1 MGRRVSPA
9 VIGAFAIGA
18 VAIVVIA
25 IVALGSGRLFRKT
38 REYVMYFSGSVNG
51 LLVGASVKM
60 EGVPVGAVKEIRL
73 GFNPRGEAVEEFPTK
88 VKIAVI
94 VELDETMLR
103 ARGVRN
109 TDLADPQHIERA
121 VQHGLRGVLAMESLL
136 TGILYVDLE
145 MLPDTPANFVQ
156 QQNDEY
162 VEIPTIP
169 TALEQAQ
176 VTVTQI
182 LEHLQRA
189 DFEKTLADLNATLE
203 ALRKFTS
210 SQQLQDAV
218 ANLAK
223 ASAELA
229 ATAASIR
236 RLADNMNAQTGPLAK
251 SLRQTA
257 DKANVT
263 LAQAQAALA
272 NLQATFDPQAPL
284 ALQLNE
290 TLIELSKSARS
301 MRELTDYLERNP
313 SSIVRGK

>member
-1 MGRRVSPA
+1 VGRRVSPA
-9 VIGAFAIGA
+9 LIGAFAIGA
-18 VAIVVIA
+18 IAIIVLA

-38 REYVMYFSGSVNG
+38 QDYVMYFSGSVNG

-73 GFNPRGEAVEEFPTK
+73 GFNPRGEPVEEIPKK

-121 VQHGLRGVLAMESLL
+121 VRHGLRGVLAMESLL

-145 MLPDTPANFVQ
+145 MLPDTQANFVQ
-156 QQNDEY
+156 SQNEEY

-182 LEHLQRA
+182 LQNLQKA
-189 DFEKTLADLNATLE
+189 DFEKTLSDLSATLE
-203 ALRKFTS
+203 ALKKFTN

-223 ASAELA
+223 ASTELA
-229 ATAASIR
+229 KTASSIR
-236 RLADNMNAQTGPLAK
+236 RLADNMNAQTGPLAN

-263 LAQAQAALA
+263 LTQAQAALA
-272 NLQATFDPQAPL
+272 SLQATFDPQAPL
-284 ALQLNE
+284 AYQLNQ
-290 TLIELSKSARS
+290 TLIELSASARS

>member
-9 VIGAFAIGA
+9 LVGAFAIGA
-18 VAIVVIA
+18 VAIIVIA
-25 IVALGSGRLFRKT
+25 IVALGSGRLFRRT

-73 GFNPRGEAVEEFPTK
+73 GFNPRGEPVEEFPTK

-203 ALRKFTS
+203 SLRKFTS

-229 ATAASIR
+229 ATATSIR
-236 RLADNMNAQTGPLAK
+236 HLAENMNAQTGPLAK

-257 DKANVT
+257 DNANVT
-263 LAQAQAALA
+263 LAHAQAALA

-290 TLIELSKSARS
+290 TLTELSKSARS

>member
-9 VIGAFAIGA
+9 LVGGFAIGA

-73 GFNPRGEAVEEFPTK
+73 GFNPHGESVEEFPTK

-176 VTVTQI
+176 VTITQI
-182 LEHLQRA
+182 LEHLQRV
-189 DFEKTLADLNATLE
+189 DFDKTLTDLNATLE
-203 ALRKFTS
+203 ALKKFTS

-229 ATAASIR
+229 ETASSIR

-284 ALQLNE
+284 AYQLNQ
-290 TLIELSKSARS
+290 TLIEVSKSARS

>member
-1 MGRRVSPA
+1 MGRRVSPTL
-9 VIGAFAIGA
+9 VGAFAIGA
-18 VAIVVIA
+18 VAIIVIA
-25 IVALGSGRLFRKT
+25 IVALGSGSLFRKT
-38 REYVMYFSGSVNG
+38 RQYVMYFSGSVNG

-73 GFNPRGEAVEEFPTK
+73 GFNPRGEPVDEIPAK

-94 VELDETMLR
+94 VELDENMLR

-109 TDLADPQHIERA
+109 VDLADPQHIERA

-156 QQNDEY
+156 QENDEY

-176 VTVTQI
+176 VTITQI

-189 DFEKTLADLNATLE
+189 DFDKTLSDLSATLE
-203 ALRKFTS
+203 ALKKFTS
-210 SQQLQDAV
+210 SPQLQDAV
-218 ANLAK
+218 TNLAK
-223 ASAELA
+223 ASAQLA

-257 DKANVT
+257 DKANLT

>member
-9 VIGAFAIGA
+9 LIGGFAIGA
-18 VAIVVIA
+18 AAIIVLA

-38 REYVMYFSGSVNG
+38 RDYVMYFSGSVNG

-73 GFNPRGEAVEEFPTK
+73 GFNPRGEPVEEFPTK

-109 TDLADPQHIERA
+109 TDLADPQHIQRA

-156 QQNDEY
+156 PQNDEY

-182 LEHLQRA
+182 LEHLQKA
-189 DFEKTLADLNATLE
+189 DFDKTLSDLSATLE

-218 ANLAK
+218 TNLAK

-229 ATAASIR
+229 ATASSIR

-257 DKANVT
+257 DKANLT

-272 NLQATFDPQAPL
+272 NVQATFDPQAPL
-284 ALQLNE
+284 AYQLNQ
-290 TLIELSKSARS
+290 TLVELSNSARS

>member
-9 VIGAFAIGA
+9 VVGAFAIGA

-73 GFNPRGEAVEEFPTK
+73 GFNPRGEPVEEIPTK

-156 QQNDEY
+156 PQNDEY

-189 DFEKTLADLNATLE
+189 DFDKTLSDLSATLE
-203 ALRKFTS
+203 ALKKFTT

-229 ATAASIR
+229 ATASSIR
-236 RLADNMNAQTGPLAK
+236 RLANNMNAQTGPLARACARRRT
-251 SLRQTA
+251 RQ
-257 DKANVT
+257 
-263 LAQAQAALA
+263 
-272 NLQATFDPQAPL
+272 
-284 ALQLNE
+284 
-290 TLIELSKSARS
+290 
-301 MRELTDYLERNP
+301 M
-313 SSIVRGK
+313 

>member
-9 VIGAFAIGA
+9 LVGAFAIGA

-38 REYVMYFSGSVNG
+38 RQYVMYFSGSVNG

-73 GFNPRGEAVEEFPTK
+73 GFNPRGEPVEEFPTK

-103 ARGVRN
+103 ARGIRN

-156 QQNDEY
+156 S
-162 VEIPTIP
+162 IPTIP

-189 DFEKTLADLNATLE
+189 DFDKTLSDLSATLE
-203 ALRKFTS
+203 ALKKFTS

-218 ANLAK
+218 TNLAK

-229 ATAASIR
+229 TTAASIR
-236 RLADNMNAQTGPLAK
+236 RLADNMNAQTGPVAK

-257 DKANVT
+257 DKATVT
-263 LAQAQAALA
+263 LAQAQAALTS
-272 NLQATFDPQAPL
+272 LQATFDPQGPL

>member
-9 VIGAFAIGA
+9 LVGAFAIGA
-18 VAIVVIA
+18 VAIIVIA

-38 REYVMYFSGSVNG
+38 RQYVMYFSGSVNG

-73 GFNPRGEAVEEFPTK
+73 GFNPRGEPVEEFPAK

-145 MLPDTPANFVQ
+145 MLPDTAANFVQ
-156 QQNDEY
+156 QENDEY

-182 LEHLQRA
+182 LERLQRA
-189 DFEKTLADLNATLE
+189 DFEKTLSDLSATLE

-229 ATAASIR
+229 ATASSIR

-263 LAQAQAALA
+263 LVQAQAALA
-272 NLQATFDPQAPL
+272 SLQATFDPQAPL
-284 ALQLNE
+284 ALQLNQ
-290 TLIELSKSARS
+290 TLIEVSKTARS

>member
-1 MGRRVSPA
+1 MGRRVSPTL
-9 VIGAFAIGA
+9 IGAFLVGAI
-18 VAIVVIA
+18 AIVVIT
-25 IVALGSGRLFRKT
+25 IIALGSGRLFRKT
-38 REYVMYFSGSVNG
+38 QQYVMYFSGSVNG
-51 LLVGASVKM
+51 LLVGAAVKM
-60 EGVPVGAVKEIRL
+60 EGVPVGTVKEIQL
-73 GFNPRGEAVEEFPTK
+73 GFNPHGEPVEEIPAK

-94 VELDETMLR
+94 VELDEKRMRT
-103 ARGVRN
+103 RGVRN
-109 TDLADPQHIERA
+109 TDLADPEHIKRA

-156 QQNDEY
+156 QQNEEY

-189 DFEKTLADLNATLE
+189 DFDKALSDLSATLE
-203 ALRKFTS
+203 ALKKFTT

-218 ANLAK
+218 ANLAE

-229 ATAASIR
+229 ATASSVR
-236 RLADNMNAQTGPLAK
+236 RLANNMNAQTGPLAQ

-257 DKANVT
+257 DKANAT
-263 LAQAQAALA
+263 LAQAQATLA

-284 ALQLNE
+284 AYQLNQ
-290 TLIELSKSARS
+290 TLIEVSRSARS

>member
-9 VIGAFAIGA
+9 LVGGFAIGA

-73 GFNPRGEAVEEFPTK
+73 GFNPHGESVEEFPTK

-176 VTVTQI
+176 VTITQI
-182 LEHLQRA
+182 LEHLQRV
-189 DFEKTLADLNATLE
+189 DFDKTLSDLNATLE
-203 ALRKFTS
+203 ALKKFTS

-229 ATAASIR
+229 ETASSIR

-257 DKANVT
+257 DKANET

-284 ALQLNE
+284 AYQLNQ
-290 TLIELSKSARS
+290 TLIEVSKSARS

>member
-1 MGRRVSPA
+1 MGRRLSPA
-9 VIGAFAIGA
+9 LVGAFAIGA
-18 VAIVVIA
+18 VAIIVIT
-25 IVALGSGRLFRKT
+25 IVALGSGRLFRRT

-73 GFNPRGEAVEEFPTK
+73 GFNPRGEPVEEFPTK

-203 ALRKFTS
+203 SLRKFTS
-210 SQQLQDAV
+210 SPQLQDAV

-223 ASAELA
+223 ASAEMA
-229 ATAASIR
+229 ATATSIR
-236 RLADNMNAQTGPLAK
+236 HLAENMNAQTGPLAK

-257 DKANVT
+257 DNANVT
-263 LAQAQAALA
+263 LARAQAALA

-290 TLIELSKSARS
+290 TLTELSKSARS

>member
-9 VIGAFAIGA
+9 LVGAFAIGA

-73 GFNPRGEAVEEFPTK
+73 GFNPRGEPVEEFPTK

-189 DFEKTLADLNATLE
+189 DFEKTLTDLNATLE
-203 ALRKFTS
+203 ALRK
-210 SQQLQDAV
+210 V
-218 ANLAK
+218 Y
-223 ASAELA
+223 ELA
-229 ATAASIR
+229 AVAGCGGQSRKGFCGAGRYRGEHSPPRGQHERANWPAGQEPAPDGRQGKCDFGAGAGRAGQSSSHLRSAGAARPS
-236 RLADNMNAQTGPLAK
+236 AQRNSNRVVQIG
-251 SLRQTA
+251 
-257 DKANVT
+257 
-263 LAQAQAALA
+263 ALDA
-272 NLQATFDPQAPL
+272 
-284 ALQLNE
+284 
-290 TLIELSKSARS
+290 
-301 MRELTDYLERNP
+301 
-313 SSIVRGK
+313 

>member
-9 VIGAFAIGA
+9 LVGAFAIGA
-18 VAIVVIA
+18 VAIIVIA

-73 GFNPRGEAVEEFPTK
+73 GFNPHGEPVEEIPAK

-94 VELDETMLR
+94 VELDEDMLR

-156 QQNDEY
+156 QRNDEF

-176 VTVTQI
+176 VTITQI
-182 LEHLQRA
+182 LQHLQRV
-189 DFEKTLADLNATLE
+189 DFDKTLSELSATLD
-203 ALRKFTS
+203 ALKKFTS
-210 SQQLQDAV
+210 SPQLQDAV

-229 ATAASIR
+229 KTASSVR
-236 RLADNMNAQTGPLAK
+236 RLADNMNAQTGPLAQ

-284 ALQLNE
+284 AYQLNQ
-290 TLIELSKSARS
+290 TLIELSHSARS

>member
-236 RLADNMNAQTGPLAK
+236 RLADNMNGQTGPLAK

>member
-1 MGRRVSPA
+1 MGRLVSPA
-9 VIGAFAIGA
+9 LIGGFAIGA
-18 VAIVVIA
+18 IAIVVIA
-25 IVALGSGRLFRKT
+25 IVALGSGRLFSKT
-38 REYVMYFSGSVNG
+38 RQYVMYFSGSVNG

-73 GFNPRGEAVEEFPTK
+73 GFNPRGEPVEEFPTK

-94 VELDETMLR
+94 VELDEDMLR

-109 TDLADPQHIERA
+109 VDLADPQHIERA

-156 QQNDEY
+156 PQNDEY

-182 LEHLQRA
+182 LEHLQKA
-189 DFEKTLADLNATLE
+189 DFDKTLSDLNATLE
-203 ALRKFTS
+203 ALKKFTS

-229 ATAASIR
+229 ATASSIR

-263 LAQAQAALA
+263 LTQAQAALA
-272 NLQATFDPQAPL
+272 SLQATFDPQAPL
-284 ALQLNE
+284 AYQLNQ
-290 TLIELSKSARS
+290 TLIEVSNSARS

>member
-9 VIGAFAIGA
+9 LIGGFAIGA
-18 VAIVVIA
+18 IAIVVIA

-38 REYVMYFSGSVNG
+38 RQYVMYFSGSVNG

-60 EGVPVGAVKEIRL
+60 EGVPVGSVKEIRL
-73 GFNPRGEAVEEFPTK
+73 GFNPRGEPVEEFPTK
-88 VKIAVI
+88 VKIEVI

-109 TDLADPQHIERA
+109 TDLADPPHIERA

-156 QQNDEY
+156 PQNDEY

-182 LEHLQRA
+182 LEQLRRA
-189 DFEKTLADLNATLE
+189 DFDKTLSDLSTTLK
-203 ALRKFTS
+203 ALKKVTT
-210 SQQLQDAV
+210 SQQVQDAV

-229 ATAASIR
+229 ATASSIR
-236 RLADNMNAQTGPLAK
+236 RLADNMDAQTGPLAR

-257 DKANVT
+257 DRANFT
-263 LAQAQAALA
+263 LAQAQATLA
-272 NLQATFDPQAPL
+272 NLEAAFDPQAPL
-284 ALQLNE
+284 AYQLNQ
-290 TLIELSKSARS
+290 TLIEVSNSARS
-301 MRELTDYLERNP
+301 VRELTEYLERNP